1 LNNKANNNTQTIFN
15 VKRYASKDKN
25 SWDAFVKQAKNA
37 TFLFNRNYMDYHQD
51 RFNDYSLLIFKG
63 DTLVGVLPAN
73 RVDNVVY
80 SHQGLTYGGLV
91 LDKKMKLQEAI
102 GIFKALLSFLNSEEI
117 KTLQLKLLP
126 KIYSILPSDELDYA
140 MFLTKAKL
148 IRTDVSSTID
158 YNNKIKIQS
167 NRVEG
172 VKKAKKL
179 GLTIEEGNDFKSF
192 WNQILIP
199 NLQERH
205 QAAPVHSLS
214 EIEQLA
220 EKFKKQIVQYN
231 VLKDGE
237 IVAGATLYETSTVA
251 HVQYISANADKQQ
264 LGSLDFL
271 FEYLINTRYVDKR
284 YFDFGISNQ
293 NQGKNINE
301 GLLYWKEC
309 FGARSVVHQFY
320 KVKTS
325 NFTMLD
331 SVFI

>member
-1 LNNKANNNTQTIFN
+1 MNNKANNNTQTIFN

-320 KVKTS
+320 EVKTS